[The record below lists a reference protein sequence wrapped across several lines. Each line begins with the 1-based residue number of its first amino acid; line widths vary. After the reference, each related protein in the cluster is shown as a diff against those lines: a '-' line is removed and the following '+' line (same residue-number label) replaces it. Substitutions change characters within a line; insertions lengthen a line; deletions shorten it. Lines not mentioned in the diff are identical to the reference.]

1 MIGFAAFAVVAMVA
15 TVHGLRAI
23 TRRDA
28 MTVLVSLV
36 CTAVYVLALFVP
48 ALLQASGLV
57 ESKLVRAGF
66 AYAPTTDEV
75 GTLALRWAVELAVIV
90 LAEAL
95 VWRTRAGAA
104 ARLRQL
110 GPAEDVDGTWRRVA
124 LLMVLVGLAANVAFP
139 AAGVEDRGA
148 GGDGIGVLLRTFLIV
163 GLAVVVYFR
172 LYRERLHAVLLVG
185 GVAFMVLSN
194 VRSPLLVLA
203 CAALA
208 SALRRGRI
216 SSARSVAVV
225 VVVGI
230 VFALTASLM
239 SNLRANTA
247 RDYGFT
253 TGEVVGQTL
262 ENPWVA
268 PYGAGL
274 DTLDGYRFSVRVAEL
289 EPPRPSEFL
298 NVVLTFVPRAV
309 WPDKPSSL
317 AVDLSRRY
325 LAYGASG
332 QFLSPV
338 GYLLLLTGS
347 YPLALLALALL
358 TGFAAL
364 LVRVGMERFWLT
376 IVVTVVVRF
385 MIGGSSFDLY
395 YGLTL
400 AVPVAAASWYVR
412 RVEQRTG
419 RSSRLDRLRGAPLG
433 SR

>member
-1 MIGFAAFAVVAMVA
+1 MIGFVAFAVVATVA

-23 TRRDA
+23 TRRDT

-95 VWRTRAGAA
+95 VWRTRAGTA

-110 GPAEDVDGTWRRVA
+110 GPVEDVDGTWRRVA

-148 GGDGIGVLLRTFLIV
+148 GGDGIGVLLRTFLVV

-358 TGFAAL
+358 TGLAAL

-419 RSSRLDRLRGAPLG
+419 RASRLDRLRGVPLG